1 MEIRMNSLLLETI
14 NNLPPLPAT
23 VSELR
28 DYINTAGDNL
38 ELSKV
43 ATIISKDPLLIAEL
57 LKLANSPYY
66 GISRQISTIPQA
78 VSLLGVSNVKNTIL
92 ADAVKKKFVVDVSPY
107 GLDTDT
113 FLRYSAEETEFI
125 SNWLNKE
132 DKALS
137 DTLIPCA
144 MLLRL
149 GMILLSSILI
159 KSNKDKEFLAENMK
173 NNFQNI
179 HELEDKYC
187 GIDSLSFLGFLFD
200 YWKFDEILIQS
211 VTYINNPHS
220 ASSETKKS
228 AYALSIINCLFEPYN
243 PLSSFNCKKAIALIK
258 EAKTQNITFD
268 IENFMEKLPNT
279 AKANLQKEDEEV

>member
-1 MEIRMNSLLLETI
+1 MNSLLLETI
-14 NNLPPLPAT
+14 SNLPPLPAT

-28 DYINTAGDNL
+28 DYINTAGENL
-38 ELSKV
+38 ELAKV
-43 ATIISKDPLLIAEL
+43 SNIISKDPLLIAEL

-78 VSLLGVSNVKNTIL
+78 VSLLGVNNVKNNIL

-107 GLDTDT
+107 GLDTET
-113 FLRYSAEETEFI
+113 FLKYSAEETEFI
-125 SNWLNKE
+125 SNWLSEE
-132 DKALS
+132 DRTLS

-149 GMILLSSILI
+149 GMILLSSMLI
-159 KSNKDKEFLAENMK
+159 KSNKDKEFLEENK
-173 NNFQNI
+173 QNHFQNI

-220 ASSETKKS
+220 ASSEAKKN

-243 PLSSFNCKKAIALIK
+243 PLNSFNCKKAIALIK
-258 EAKTQNITFD
+258 EAKTQNISFD
-268 IENFMEKLPNT
+268 IDNFINKLPDK
-279 AKANLQKEDEEV
+279 AKANLKEE